1 MTDDALSARDV
12 VESILP
18 DANDRWT
25 VLNRL
30 IRSARSASLIAPSSL
45 AATLWR
51 NGFRLNIGQVEA
63 FTFIDQSCRLMLGV
77 PSTDTRL
84 KGLSVSPSDYAS
96 VRGAHCAFTGSP
108 AEYRAAADRIDP
120 LHDDYIRSAATT
132 RDGSSRQGTPH
143 PVRDLAG
150 LIAYAENYVA
160 TNAPRQ
166 EPPLAYHFQVGSEY
180 TRNDVFAMV
189 GVPTHSGGPW
199 YTGYAS
205 HGPDWFIFCSVGT
218 SGRTGHDYDNHFIG
232 DDLVWSAKTDTHL
245 RQPVIQQLLNPTGR
259 VYLFYREGQRDPFT
273 FAGLARPVEVFDT
286 TPVKIRWRFR
296 AVDGRRQEFAS
307 PEEIDD
313 DDTAGLEGERRSVLV
328 NIYERNPAARR
339 KCISH
344 WKPIC
349 RVCEFDFEAV
359 YGTLGE
365 GFIQVHH
372 LKPLGEVGEAYR
384 LDPIEDLRPVCPNC
398 HAMLH
403 RQKPA
408 LKIEELK
415 AIIRKRRGGQ

>member
-1 MTDDALSARDV
+1 MVDDVLSARDV
-12 VESILP
+12 IESILP

-25 VLNRL
+25 VLDRF
-30 IRSARSASLIAPSSL
+30 IRSAHFASSIAPSAL
-45 AATLWR
+45 AATLWQ
-51 NGFRLNIGQVEA
+51 NGFRLNVGQVET
-63 FTFIDQSCRLMLGV
+63 FTFVDGNFRIMLAA

-84 KGLSVSPSDYAS
+84 AGLSISRSTYAS
-96 VRGAHCAFTGSP
+96 IGGSHCAFTGGV
-108 AEYRAAADRIDP
+108 AEYRATEGRIDL

-132 RDGSSRQGTPH
+132 MDGSPRQGTPH
-143 PVRDLAG
+143 PVQDLPS
-150 LIAYAENYVA
+150 LIAYAENYIA
-160 TNAPRQ
+160 SNAPHQ
-166 EPPLAYHFQVGSEY
+166 ERPLVYPFHIGSDY
-180 TRNDVFAMV
+180 TRNDVFAVV
-189 GVPTHSGGPW
+189 GIPERSGGPW
-199 YTGYAS
+199 YTGYTS
-205 HGPDWFIFCSVGT
+205 HGPDWFIFCNVGT
-218 SGRTGHDYDNHFIG
+218 RGRTGHDYDNHFTG

-273 FAGLARPVEVFDT
+273 FAGSARSVEVFDT
-286 TPVKIRWRFR
+286 TPVKVRWRFR
-296 AVDGRRQEFAS
+296 AVDGRRQEHIL
-307 PEEIDD
+307 PEEVDEED
-313 DDTAGLEGERRSVLV
+313 AAGLEGERRSVFV

-359 YGTLGE
+359 YGNLGE
-365 GFIQVHH
+365 GFIHVHH

-403 RQKPA
+403 QQRPA

-415 AIIRKRRGGQ
+415 AIIRKRQGRQ